1 MTPQEL
7 PQLIQAIPNWQTES
21 PVTLFAE
28 LSEATILYEDRRDW
42 TWKGIADVINP
53 ETGTRFG
60 REGCKKLQDALVTA
74 GEELWVS
81 QICAGLPLNDSEIQA
96 VLRYLDIVGI
106 VPGARHVANAVHRMI
121 SVLEQNNITTTV
133 EEIAQV
139 QASLKNEQR
148 QQYLLTQGADVWN
161 AFVGAVNNLQVG
173 DSDPVLVLQFGSLP
187 PVL

>member
-7 PQLIQAIPNWQTES
+7 PKLIQAIPNWQTKS

-60 REGCKKLQDALVTA
+60 REGCKKLQDALIAA

-81 QICAGLPLNDSEIQA
+81 RICAGLPLNDSEIQA
-96 VLRYLDIVGI
+96 VLRYLDSVGA
-106 VPGARHVANAVHRMI
+106 VPGAKYVANAVHRMI
-121 SVLEQNNITTTV
+121 SALEQNNITTTQ
-133 EEIAQV
+133 EEVGEV
-139 QASLKNEQR
+139 QAK
-148 QQYLLTQGADVWN
+148 LLLELYKQTKIDEKQDQLQAYREAMNVWDGN
-161 AFVGAVNNLQVG
+161 PATEPEL
-173 DSDPVLVLQFGSLP
+173 
-187 PVL
+187 